1 MQIPHLDHI
10 RAVSFRHVTDTTPD
24 PFAGSWVQLW
34 SRLAFHRT
42 HAFKKQ
48 GQLWSPVVYQP
59 GSRRGNSGVL
69 AVTCLVVDM
78 DGEAFD
84 HARLDG
90 LEWTAY
96 TTWSHREDDQH
107 WHLVIPL
114 DKPVPAHR
122 WHEVWTRLHERINVV
137 GDPSTKDPARMF
149 FMPQHQAGNPFGFKS
164 GSGVPLPTELSE
176 MFTMPSRDWSVRVG
190 KNLRQPNKFG
200 SDHYVFSEDWWTE
213 PQDLSRFVG
222 LTEEQ
227 VASRLLCEFRELR
240 ERLAFS

>member
-10 RAVSFRHVTDTTPD
+10 RAVSFRHVTDTAPE

-42 HAFKKQ
+42 HAYKKQ

-84 HARLDG
+84 HGRLDG

-96 TTWSHREDDQH
+96 TTWSHREDDEH

-149 FMPQHQAGNPFGFKS
+149 FMPQHQAGKPFGFKS
-164 GSGVPLPTELSE
+164 GSGVPLATELSE

-227 VASRLLCEFRELR
+227 VASRLLREFRELR